1 MAEGEGIGRARGTD
15 RMLDIMEFLGR
26 HDHAVSAGE
35 IAAALQAPR
44 SSIYTIVD
52 IMVTRGF
59 LHRAPSGSISL
70 GPKIAVLGLA
80 FERGSAILRKARDI
94 ARDLSDKTGEI
105 AELNVLD
112 NWKQLVLIAENGPS
126 MNYLRSV
133 EGGRFALP
141 QTASGRFLLEG
152 FDIAE
157 ISANI
162 PAADFTNGPGQPQA
176 AQQLIE
182 EGEAAAIRG
191 FVCTRGL
198 IDPNIACIAAPVRNA
213 SGKCVAAISLVMT
226 NARFDDMSEPFT
238 SHVVDAAKALSADM
252 GDFTF

>member
-1 MAEGEGIGRARGTD
+1 MSEVEGIGRARGTD
-15 RMLDIMEFLGR
+15 RMLDILEFLGR
-26 HDHAVSAGE
+26 NDHAVSAGE

-59 LHRAPSGSISL
+59 LHRAHSGSISL

-80 FERGSAILRKARDI
+80 FERGSTILRKAREV

-126 MNYLRSV
+126 VNYLRSV

-152 FDIAE
+152 FDVAD

-162 PAADFTNGPGQPQA
+162 PEADFADGPEKVLA
-176 AQQLIE
+176 ARQLLE
-182 EGEAAAIRG
+182 EGKAAAVRG

-213 SGKCVAAISLVMT
+213 SGKCVAVVSLVMT
-226 NARFDDMSEPFT
+226 NSRFDEMSEPFT
-238 SHVVDAAKALSADM
+238 TYVVEAARTLSANM
-252 GDFTF
+252 GDFVF